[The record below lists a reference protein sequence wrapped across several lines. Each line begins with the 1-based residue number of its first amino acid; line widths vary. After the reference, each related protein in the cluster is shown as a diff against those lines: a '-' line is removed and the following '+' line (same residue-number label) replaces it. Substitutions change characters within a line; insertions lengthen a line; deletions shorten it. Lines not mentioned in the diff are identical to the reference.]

1 MTAYNCITTIIKVLI
16 IYSGNLKLILLL
28 PSLFLMN
35 ETISP
40 RSRKSWV
47 FDTKL
52 IDLQLLFSN
61 CNWKLP
67 TILLDTYKMFHVKCC
82 LTVAS
87 LFNINFQMG
96 TIFHGS

>member
-1 MTAYNCITTIIKVLI
+1 MKEWIVRITTHFSITEEFTMIANEILNFAAYNCITTIIKVLI

-52 IDLQLLFSN
+52 NDLQLLFSN
-61 CNWKLP
+61 CN
-67 TILLDTYKMFHVKCC
+67 
-82 LTVAS
+82 
-87 LFNINFQMG
+87 
-96 TIFHGS
+96 